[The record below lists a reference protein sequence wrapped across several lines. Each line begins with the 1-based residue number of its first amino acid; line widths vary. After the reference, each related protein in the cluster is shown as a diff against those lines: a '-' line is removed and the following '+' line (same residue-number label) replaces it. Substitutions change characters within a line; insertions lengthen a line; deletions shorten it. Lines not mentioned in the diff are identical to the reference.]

1 MKQTDASVTYM
12 HIVIYIYI
20 YIYIKIRE
28 PLVKYIYI
36 RKNINP

>member
-1 MKQTDASVTYM
+1 MKQNDASVTYM
-12 HIVIYIYI
+12 HIVIYI